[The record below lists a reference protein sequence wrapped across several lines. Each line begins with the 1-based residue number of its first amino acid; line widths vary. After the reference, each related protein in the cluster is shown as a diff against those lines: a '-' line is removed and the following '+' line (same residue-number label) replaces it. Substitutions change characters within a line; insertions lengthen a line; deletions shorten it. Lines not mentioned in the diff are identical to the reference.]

1 MPKTDKEITAME
13 FLSRATRF
21 PLGPRLYKAAKME
34 DENKGIEEVKKLMVE
49 ERVKP
54 AQIKNN
60 ARWIYENT
68 RALINNA
75 DIPEPGTGGQ
85 KY

>member
-1 MPKTDKEITAME
+1 MPETDNKITYME
-13 FLSRATRF
+13 FLSKATRE
-21 PLGPRLYKAAKME
+21 PLGKKLYKAAME
-34 DENKGIEEVKKLMVE
+34 ADENKGIEEVKKLMVE

-68 RALINNA
+68 RALIINA
-75 DIPEPGTGGQ
+75 KIPKPGDWV